1 MEANEVLRGLLT
13 ALGVGLLI
21 GIIRERSHG
30 RGVAKAGTRTHALIA
45 VMGVV
50 SWGLGTTPFVATL
63 LIIGAL
69 AVAGYLKTAD
79 ADPGMTGE
87 VAIVLTFI
95 LGGLAY
101 ERQALAAS
109 LGVVIAILLY
119 AKKPLQKLTRQL
131 ISEREMQDALMLAA
145 AALVVLPLLPQK
157 PIDPW
162 GVLDLNMVWRIVV
175 LVMTV
180 GMLGYIAQ
188 RAVGARLGF
197 PIAGFFSGFVSS
209 TLAVASFGKRAKEA
223 SSLVPTSSAA
233 ALLANL
239 ASLFLLAAVIGTISP
254 VLLRSLALP
263 LFVAALVLGVAGFI
277 CIQMDGSQS
286 LAPDPTVSRAFNMTH
301 ALSIAIIIG
310 LVMVLSAWL
319 RELLGEQWV
328 LVTTSLVALVE
339 LQAAAASITQLEVT
353 GGLDS
358 RTAQLGLLG
367 VLISSAFAKI
377 GLAFFSGGTRYGLYV
392 GAGLLG
398 MIVAVIVA
406 GAFVIKF

>member
-1 MEANEVLRGLLT
+1 MESEGVLRGLLT

-21 GIIRERSHG
+21 GIIRERAHG
-30 RGVAKAGTRTHALIA
+30 SGAAKAGTRTHALIA

-95 LGGLAY
+95 LGGLAH
-101 ERQALAAS
+101 EQQALAAS

-131 ISEREMQDALMLAA
+131 ISESELQDALMLAA

-175 LVMTV
+175 LVMAV

-188 RAVGARLGF
+188 RAVGARLGL

-209 TLAVASFGKRAKEA
+209 TLAVASFGKHAKETKA
-223 SSLVPTSSAA
+223 LLPTASAA
-233 ALLANL
+233 ALFANL
-239 ASLFLLAAVIGTISP
+239 ASLFLFAGVIGAISP
-254 VLLRSLALP
+254 VLLRSLLWP
-263 LFVAALVLGVAGFI
+263 LIAAALALGVAAFI
-277 CIQMDGSQS
+277 CILMDGNQS
-286 LAPDPTVSRAFNMTH
+286 SAPHPAVSRAFKMTH
-301 ALSIAIIIG
+301 ALSIAFIIG

-319 RELLGEQWV
+319 RELLGERWM
-328 LVTTSLVALVE
+328 LITSSLVALVE
-339 LQAAAASITQLEVT
+339 LQAAAASITQIEVT
-353 GGLDS
+353 GGLDTK
-358 RTAQLGLLG
+358 TAQLGLLS
-367 VLISSAFAKI
+367 VLISSAIAKI
-377 GLAFFSGGTRYGLYV
+377 GLAFVAGGARYGLYV
-392 GAGLLG
+392 GAGLIG
-398 MIVAVIVA
+398 MIMAVIGTA
-406 GAFVIKF
+406 AFLFKF

>member
-1 MEANEVLRGLLT
+1 MWSDEALRGLLT
-13 ALGVGLLI
+13 ALGIGLLI
-21 GIIRERSHG
+21 GIVRERAHG
-30 RGVAKAGTRTHALIA
+30 SGVAKAGTRTHALIA
-45 VMGVV
+45 VMGAV
-50 SWGLGTTPFVATL
+50 SWGLGTAPFVATL

-69 AVAGYLKTAD
+69 AVVGYHKTVD
-79 ADPGMTGE
+79 TDPGMTGE
-87 VAIVLTFI
+87 VAIVVSFI
-95 LGGLAY
+95 LGGLAR
-101 ERQALAAS
+101 ERLALAAS

-119 AKKPLQKLTRQL
+119 AKKPLHRLTRKL
-131 ISEREMQDALMLAA
+131 ITENEMQDALMLAA

-209 TLAVASFGKRAKEA
+209 TLSVASFGKQAKDT
-223 SSLVPTSSAA
+223 PTLLAAASAA

-254 VLLRSLALP
+254 STLRALLFPLSAAALALG
-263 LFVAALVLGVAGFI
+263 VAALI
-277 CIQMDGSQS
+277 CFRLDGRTSGEPES
-286 LAPDPTVSRAFNMTH
+286 SASRAFKMSS

-319 RELLGEQWV
+319 REVLGESGV
-328 LVTTSLVALVE
+328 LVTTALVALVE

-353 GGLDS
+353 GGLDAN
-358 RTAQLGLLG
+358 TAQLGLLG
-367 VLISSAFAKI
+367 VLVSSAIAKL
-377 GLAFFSGGTRYGLYV
+377 GLAFIAGGARYGMYV
-392 GAGLLG
+392 GGGLLG
-398 MIVAVIVA
+398 MIIAVIAV
-406 GAFVIKF
+406 GALLIKF